1 MYVVQ
6 KGNTMTKKEFIDKL
20 VSCLTG
26 KVSASTIQENVAY
39 YEQYFASEM
48 YAGRTEED
56 ICASLGSPQL
66 IAKGILEAER
76 FQSGGA
82 KEVEYNNHVDEEK
95 DYRKRGNRWSEQI
108 RSFRLPAPLL
118 LVLVILLFFFIIN
131 IAISLFSALA
141 PIIIPVC
148 IVLFI
153 MHIFKNNL

>member
-1 MYVVQ
+1 
-6 KGNTMTKKEFIDKL
+6 MTKTEFIDKL
-20 VSCLTG
+20 VSSLTG
-26 KVSASTIQENVAY
+26 KVSASTMQENVTY

-48 YAGRTEED
+48 RSGKTGEE

-76 FQSGGA
+76 FQNGNASDA
-82 KEVEYNNHVDEEK
+82 PYTKVDEEK
-95 DYRKRGNRWSEQI
+95 DYRGRSSRWSDGVK
-108 RSFRLPAPLL
+108 RFRIPGPLL
-118 LVLVILLFFFIIN
+118 LVLVVLLFFAVIS
-131 IAISLFSALA
+131 IAISIFSALA